1 MIVDYRGEKLRVPD
15 FLVVG
20 AARSGTT
27 TLCSLLARHPRIFFP
42 AEKEPMFF
50 SVYGQE
56 WSYIDIRTGKKVA
69 YVVEELD
76 DYLKLFEAAGPDQ
89 LIGEGSTW
97 YLYLCHAAIDNI
109 GRIYGDKSTALRILI
124 LLRNPVER
132 AWSHYWLKRRNGE
145 ESLGFEEATEAAA
158 VKQRQE
164 KHYTQGFDYI
174 GFGKYY
180 LQVKAYKEAF
190 ERVKVL
196 LLEDL
201 TRDIAKEIVQVFEF
215 LGLEPID
222 VSNKM
227 KRLNVAGSPKNRFY
241 GFLKKFIYQPN
252 SLKSFFKDL
261 LPRRMRVNW
270 KNSMGKV
277 LFRYEPMPNDLR
289 EELREVY
296 REDILALSKLIER
309 DLSHWLR

>member
-1 MIVDYRGEKLRVPD
+1 MIVDYRSEKLRVPD

-20 AARSGTT
+20 AARCGTT
-27 TLCSLLARHPRIFFP
+27 TLYSLLDRHPRIFFP
-42 AEKEPMFF
+42 TEKEPTFF

-97 YLYLCHAAIDNI
+97 YLYLYQAAIDNI
-109 GRIYGDKSTALRILI
+109 RKIYGDKSTALRILI

-145 ESLGFEEATEAAA
+145 ESLGFEEAIEAAV

-164 KHYTQGFDYI
+164 RHYVPSFNYIDY
-174 GFGKYY
+174 GRYF
-180 LQVKAYKEAF
+180 LQIKAYREAF
-190 ERVKVL
+190 EWVKVL

-201 TRDIAKEIVQVFEF
+201 TRDMAKEIVEVFEF

-252 SLKSFFKDL
+252 SLKSSFKDL

-270 KNSMGKV
+270 KNSIGKV
-277 LFRYEPMPNDLR
+277 LFRHEPMPNDLR
-289 EELREVY
+289 RKLAGVY
-296 REDILALSKLIER
+296 RGDILALSKLIGR
-309 DLSHWLR
+309 DLNHWLS